1 MEIATIG
8 FTRSSARSFFERI
21 KAFEARAVLDV
32 RLHNTSQLAGFAK
45 RDDLAYLVE
54 TICGAGYAEVP
65 GLAPEAEMLTQYRSK
80 ELGWDGY
87 AAAYLRLL
95 EARGVASAL
104 DPAVFDRGVLLCS
117 EATPEHC
124 HRRLAAEYLQGH
136 WGNVTIRHL

>member
-21 KAFEARAVLDV
+21 KAFRARTVLDV

-65 GLAPEAEMLTQYRSK
+65 GLAPEAEMLKQYRAK
-80 ELGWDGY
+80 DIAWDGY
-87 AAAYLRLL
+87 AAAYIRLL
-95 EARGVASAL
+95 EDKAERHWLQVN
-104 DPAVFDRGVLLCS
+104 AVHVRPLVDM
-117 EATPEHC
+117 
-124 HRRLAAEYLQGH
+124 RLE
-136 WGNVTIRHL
+136 